1 MEVTYLLVKLS
12 SIIILYPQK
21 RNLRY
26 QGRSIYD
33 GACKMRED
41 MGKSAR
47 GTVQRKKYERKF
59 MVEHIGVFAKTKWL
73 CYTIP

>member
-1 MEVTYLLVKLS
+1 
-12 SIIILYPQK
+12 
-21 RNLRY
+21 
-26 QGRSIYD
+26 
-33 GACKMRED
+33 MRED

-59 MVEHIGVFAKTKWL
+59 MVEHIVVFAKTKWL